1 MLGMILA
8 FAGVLFLIADLDR
21 GHEGFLT
28 VSHQA
33 LIDLQQSMHGRPP

>member
-1 MLGMILA
+1 MVLA

-28 VSHQA
+28 VSQQA
-33 LIDLQQSMHGRPP
+33 LIDVRKSMHTAGQ